1 VFIYVKKVKRALNF
15 TPLMQIKQSFA
26 RLRMGQMASMFSSFA
41 GEKWYF
47 DKILAHSQKSTQE
60 LKESREYLID
70 VREENEIRGSGAI
83 PNAINIPLGHVESA
97 LKFPKIFNQI
107 VMESRTFPD
116 AEGDKL
122 IFTCQSGMRAGRAAA
137 TAQAL
142 GYENVAVYP
151 GSFSDWSSHK
161 K

>member
-1 VFIYVKKVKRALNF
+1 MLV
-15 TPLMQIKQSFA
+15 KQSFT
-26 RLRMGQMASMFSSFA
+26 RLPRMGQIVSMFSSFS
-41 GEKWYF
+41 GEKWNYE
-47 DKILAHSQKSTQE
+47 KVLAHSQKTAQE
-60 LKESREYLID
+60 LVESKEYLID

-83 PNAINIPLGHVESA
+83 PNSINIPLGHVESA

-107 VMESRTFPD
+107 SMGSRTFPD
-116 AEGDKL
+116 AENDKL

-137 TAQAL
+137 SAQAL
-142 GYENVAVYP
+142 GYEKVAVYP